1 VNANTLVQAQVLGK
15 VQGDSDRGH
24 VHYGHGMHHSQE
36 NGAGTEEPDDDL
48 GDEEGLDE
56 VMMHSDGGGQ
66 EEGPVQP
73 LSVRS
78 QGSTQLTLSYQGEVY
93 VFDTVPPE
101 KVRSCLLVMEAVCL
115 CGGMYVLTQIGSVVE
130 IKGVV
135 SSRGS
140 G

>member
-1 VNANTLVQAQVLGK
+1 
-15 VQGDSDRGH
+15 
-24 VHYGHGMHHSQE
+24 MHHSQE

-101 KVRSCLLVMEAVCL
+101 KVRSCVLVMEAVCL

-130 IKGVV
+130 IKGAV

>member
-1 VNANTLVQAQVLGK
+1 
-15 VQGDSDRGH
+15 
-24 VHYGHGMHHSQE
+24 MHHSQE

-101 KVRSCLLVMEAVCL
+101 KVSCWILVQKTVCSCLVGFSYLHSLA
-115 CGGMYVLTQIGSVVE
+115 ISVVDT
-130 IKGVV
+130 KGVV
-135 SSRGS
+135 YDL
-140 G
+140 